1 MTGRPPIP
9 YRIGQV
15 TGVVAGVAS
24 CLLWTMMIWDPAATF
39 SFSLLSLAVVFLM
52 ILVSVIAV
60 IAAVQ
65 GHGGVL
71 IVLFALSFFPVGLY
85 VLAIAHWI
93 RWVGIADAGF
103 LVAGLLIWRYGNKSA
118 TE

>member
-1 MTGRPPIP
+1 MTDRPPIR

-15 TGVVAGVAS
+15 TGVVAGATS
-24 CLLWTMMIWDPAATF
+24 CLLWTLMIWDPAGTF
-39 SFSLLSLAVVFLM
+39 SFSLLSFIVVFLM
-52 ILVSVIAV
+52 ILVSIISV

-85 VLAIAHWI
+85 VLAVAHWI

-103 LVAGLLIWRYGNKSA
+103 LVAGLLIWRYGNKPAS
-118 TE
+118 E